1 MKCMDTDTL
10 PAFDINH
17 HRYVAQKAREG
28 RAHPHM
34 VESSQEV
41 LLAEVERL
49 TYLVSPAKLKQPA
62 HGVPVEASTF
72 GPIVAALAKQP
83 RNASVVVECLVRKSH
98 PGSIGSYRGYH
109 DELRIEPNGREPQ
122 TVADVLKD
130 LRRFGKS
137 GITGYKG
144 GDYPVTDRTGV
155 WVAEYGESSQQHVS
169 GVRVDGGI
177 VVIMTE
183 ERDW

>member
-1 MKCMDTDTL
+1 MKLMDTQEL
-10 PAFDINH
+10 SAFDINH
-17 HRYVAQKAREG
+17 HRYVARQIETG
-28 RAHPHM
+28 RATSQT
-34 VESSQEV
+34 VESSHEM

-72 GPIVAALAKQP
+72 GPIIAVLAKQP
-83 RNASVVVECLVRKSH
+83 RNASVVVEYLGRKSR
-98 PGSIGSYRGYH
+98 PGSMGSYRGYH
-109 DELRIEPNGREPQ
+109 DELRIEPNGREPR
-122 TVADVLKD
+122 TVADLLKD
-130 LRRFGKS
+130 LRRFRRN

-144 GDYPVTDRTGV
+144 GDYPVTDNTGV
-155 WVAEYGESSQQHVS
+155 WVAEYGENSHQHVS
-169 GVRVDGGI
+169 GVRVDGGV